1 MDPQA
6 AGELV
11 EAWILVPGAGTPRD
25 HGPVSR
31 SVRALAPDSDLKGV
45 GDTALGPAMAV
56 LLDGAL
62 LVLEVRRAAS
72 GDAPAVIAHR
82 LRLDDRADL
91 AVEETYEQTDGVQV
105 CLRVWKLDTPS
116 VSFRLRGAEALSGGG
131 PDGNERLG
139 RAIAAA
145 LGWPTP

>member
-1 MDPQA
+1 MDPQQ

-11 EAWILVPGAGTPRD
+11 EAWLLVPGAGAPRD

-31 SVRALAPDSDLKGV
+31 SVRALAPDSELTGV

-56 LLDGAL
+56 MLDGAL

-91 AVEETYEQTDGVQV
+91 AVEETYEQVDGVLV
-105 CLRVWKLDTPS
+105 RRRAWKLDAAGVT
-116 VSFRLRGAEALSGGG
+116 FRIRTSETNTG
-131 PDGNERLG
+131 PDGNERLA
-139 RAIAAA
+139 RAVAAA
-145 LGWPTP
+145 LGWSLP

>member
-11 EAWILVPGAGTPRD
+11 EAWLHVPGAGTPRD

-31 SVRALAPDSDLKGV
+31 SVRALAPDSDVVGV

-56 LLDGAL
+56 LLEGAL

-82 LRLDDRADL
+82 LKLDDRADL
-91 AVEETYEQTDGVQV
+91 AVEETYEQTDSELV
-105 CLRVWKLDTPS
+105 RRRAWKLDAAGVT
-116 VSFRLRGAEALSGGG
+116 FRIRSAETNSG
-131 PDGNERLG
+131 PDGNERLA
-139 RAIAAA
+139 RAVAAE
-145 LGWPTP
+145 LGWAIP

>member
-11 EAWILVPGAGTPRD
+11 EAWLLVPGAGTPRD

-31 SVRALAPDSDLKGV
+31 SVRALAPDAELKGV

-56 LLDGAL
+56 LLEGAL

-91 AVEETYEQTDGVQV
+91 AVEETYEQAEGELV
-105 CLRVWKLDTPS
+105 RRRAWKLDAAGLT
-116 VSFRLRGAEALSGGG
+116 FRLRSAETSTG
-131 PDGNERLG
+131 PDANERLA
-139 RAIAAA
+139 RAVAAA
-145 LGWPTP
+145 LGWTIP